1 MSDEY
6 TAQEKKVMLSLARSV
21 IRGKL
26 FRTHQPEPTISDHLK
41 EKRACFVTLTINRS
55 LRGCIGHILPV
66 QEVWKDIQENAVSSA
81 FYDPRFSPLTKDE
94 FDLIRIEI
102 SILTIPKQFSYES
115 PDKLV
120 GFLRRYK
127 PGVILQKGYNE
138 ATFLPKVHDD
148 IPNPEIFLSEL
159 CMKAGMESDA
169 WKHPGVT
176 IKTYAAE
183 IIEESGKV

>member
-6 TAQEKKVMLSLARSV
+6 TAQEKKVMLSFARSA
-21 IRGKL
+21 IREKL
-26 FRTHQPEPTISDHLK
+26 FRTHQTEPTIPDHLK
-41 EKRACFVTLTINRS
+41 EKRACFVTLTIENK

-66 QEVWKDIQENAVSSA
+66 QELWKDIRENAVASA

-94 FDLIRIEI
+94 FDRIHIEI
-102 SILTIPKQFSYES
+102 SVLTVPKQFFYES
-115 PDKLV
+115 TDELLEY
-120 GFLRRYK
+120 LRKHK

-138 ATFLPKVHDD
+138 ATFLPQVWDEVTH
-148 IPNPEIFLSEL
+148 PEIFLSEL
-159 CMKAGMESDA
+159 CMKAGMDSGA

-176 IKTYAAE
+176 IKTYTAE